1 MKKIE
6 VLTTVNGSH
15 LQSQV
20 SIVCAYGVKVHCAWQ
35 IDYKRE
41 KSNQMKY
48 LMLSFKI
55 KAFFSTELAWKQNNS
70 QVAESNTRKPKHAS

>member
-1 MKKIE
+1 MHMESKC
-6 VLTTVNGSH
+6 
-15 LQSQV
+15 
-20 SIVCAYGVKVHCAWQ
+20 IVQGRPL

-55 KAFFSTELAWKQNNS
+55 TAFFSTKLAWKQNNS